1 MGKAILKVYTKEWCP
16 YCTKAKALLRS
27 KQLDFE
33 EVDVTSNAEA
43 EQEMIKRSQRRTV
56 PQIFISE
63 RSVGGYDDLS
73 QLNATGELDRL
84 LNIKSSIDLNKVYD
98 VVIVG
103 AGPAGMSAAI
113 YATRK
118 NLSTLIIASDIG
130 GQLGTTYEVSNYPG
144 LQMITGPDL
153 VQQFEEHMDK
163 YGIDKLVGE
172 KVTGLRFE
180 DRCKILDTASK
191 RQICARS
198 VIIATGAFKRKLN
211 IPGEKELSGKGVVY
225 CSTCDGPLFKGM
237 DIAIIG
243 GGNSGLEAAIEMN
256 GVARNVFLISRTEW
270 NGDPILQDKVRSA
283 KGVESLTIY
292 DPVKIHGSQQVEGLE
307 VKDLQTSQVRML
319 DVQGVFI
326 EIGLYPNTDFVLD
339 LLDTNGRGEIKVGRH
354 GQTGISGV
362 FAAGDVTD
370 IHDKQIVIAAGAGA
384 NAALGAFEYLVT
396 QH

>member
-1 MGKAILKVYTKEWCP
+1 MVKAILKVYSKDWCP
-16 YCTKAKALLRS
+16 YCAKAKALLRS
-27 KQLDFE
+27 KQLEFE
-33 EVDVTSNAEA
+33 EVDVTSDVEA
-43 EQEMIKRSQRRTV
+43 EQEMIKRSKRRTV
-56 PQIFISE
+56 PQIFIDE

-84 LNIKSSIDLNKVYD
+84 LNIKSSIDLTKVYD

-130 GQLGTTYEVSNYPG
+130 GQLGTTYEVNNYPG
-144 LQMITGPDL
+144 FQMITGPDL
-153 VQQFEEHMDK
+153 VQQFEVHMEK

-172 KVTGLRFE
+172 KVTGLHFK
-180 DRCKILDTASK
+180 DRCKILDTASN
-191 RQICARS
+191 RQIRARS
-198 VIIATGAFKRKLN
+198 IIIATGAFKRKLN
-211 IPGEKELSGKGVVY
+211 IPGEKELLGRGVVY
-225 CSTCDGPLFKGM
+225 CSTCDGPLFRGM

-243 GGNSGLEAAIEMN
+243 GGNSGLEAALEMN
-256 GVARNVFLISRTEW
+256 GVARNIFLISRMEW
-270 NGDPILQDKVRSA
+270 SGDPILQDKVRSA
-283 KGVESLTIY
+283 EGIKSLTLY

-307 VKDLQTSQVRML
+307 VRNLQTSKARTL

-339 LLDTNGRGEIKVGRH
+339 LLDTNGRGEIKIGRH

>member
-1 MGKAILKVYTKEWCP
+1 MGKAILKVYSKDWCP
-16 YCTKAKALLRS
+16 YCAKAKALLHS
-27 KQLDFE
+27 KQLEFE
-33 EVDVTSNAEA
+33 EVDVTSDVEA
-43 EQEMIKRSQRRTV
+43 EQEMIKRSKRRTV
-56 PQIFISE
+56 PQIFIDE

-84 LNIKSSIDLNKVYD
+84 LNIKSSIDLTKVYD

-144 LQMITGPDL
+144 FQMITGPDL
-153 VQQFEEHMDK
+153 VQQFEVHMEK

-172 KVTGLRFE
+172 KVTGLHFK
-180 DRCKILDTASK
+180 DRCKILDTAAN
-191 RQICARS
+191 RQIRARS
-198 VIIATGAFKRKLN
+198 IIIATGAFKRKLN
-211 IPGEKELSGKGVVY
+211 IPGEKELLGRGVVY

-243 GGNSGLEAAIEMN
+243 GGNSGLEAALEMN
-256 GVARNVFLISRTEW
+256 GVARNILLISRTEW
-270 NGDPILQDKVRSA
+270 SGDPILQDKVRSA
-283 KGVESLTIY
+283 EGIKSLTLY

-307 VKDLQTSQVRML
+307 VRDLQTSKARTL

-326 EIGLYPNTDFVLD
+326 EIGLYPNTDSVLD
-339 LLDTNGRGEIKVGRH
+339 LLDTNGRGEIKIGRH

-384 NAALGAFEYLVT
+384 NAALGAFEYLMT